1 MMYKAGQRYFSKS
14 EPELGLGVIL
24 KHEFGNLEV
33 LFPATE
39 TRRLYVSESAPVK
52 RVSLREG
59 QIFDF
64 EGEAFKIIEILEED
78 EGYIYI
84 NEKGDQVREFQLPN
98 ELSLSGPEDRL
109 LAGNFDDAHL
119 FDLRRRTLMH
129 QSEQL
134 GSEIYGFQGARLDLL
149 PHQFYVADEV
159 SSMVKARVLLAD
171 EVGLGKTIEAGLILH
186 RLLLRGD
193 VKRVLILLPDA
204 LQNQWFVEMY
214 RKFNLWFS
222 IIDEERFKVV
232 EANPEN
238 PNPFLEESLII
249 TSTAY
254 ASSSAKVSEAI
265 VEGEWDLIIVD
276 EAHHLSW
283 SQDQVSR
290 EYSLVEELA
299 KRVERLILLTATPD
313 QLGEESHF
321 ARLRLL
327 DPDRFYDLEVFK
339 KEQEN
344 YRSKVKGIDKLL
356 YADSLSKTDFQLC
369 ETLLGKDHPLL
380 SRLKKENYEG
390 KIRHD
395 LLRELIDRHGSSRII
410 FRNTRKVMENFPVRC
425 PQAIELAKESR
436 QYTRQGAQAI
446 LEEVDSDLFVQPGN
460 NLKIQ
465 WICETLKAK
474 ADEKFLLI
482 CSSREKAEAI
492 EKGIREHMDL
502 KMVVFHE
509 GLSLNQRDRNAVFF
523 SQDLGARLLIC
534 SEIGSEGRNFQFCQ
548 NLILFDLP
556 MNPGLLEQRI
566 GRLDRIG
573 QTSDIQIF
581 YPYRKES
588 VESVLADFY
597 SQGLDAFARP
607 LHGGEKMTQELR
619 PSLEEVI
626 IQRAEN
632 MEGADKALS
641 ALISLAKKLAKETKE
656 QLEEGRDHLLEL
668 YSFDADRGLEICQQL
683 RKSDRAGDLFSYLE
697 DLFDYLGV
705 DFRDVDDAVYK
716 IEPGQNLLCD
726 LPGLNSEGK
735 LIATQRAETLKRE
748 DVALMTWEHPL
759 LRAGMDIV
767 ASGEAGNNCFA
778 LCVDPSSRSIILE
791 AVLVLECLLPAK
803 SGINRFLPPTPI
815 FVRVDHRGR
824 NITDESPFKE
834 EDLEAGDAERLLD
847 KKAVK
852 KQLVPEMLRKTQK
865 IALEKSQD
873 LLKQAEAKVKTH
885 FENEIARLKTLKEK
899 NDFISDA
906 ELSELESAYQLL
918 VVEIPKARLRQD
930 SLRLIWKGSENYLDA

>member
-1 MMYKAGQRYFSKS
+1 MYKAGQRYFSES
-14 EPELGLGVIL
+14 EPELGLGVVL
-24 KHEFGNLEV
+24 KHEFGNLEL

-52 RVSLREG
+52 RVALRVG
-59 QIFDF
+59 QSFNVDD
-64 EGEAFKIIEILEED
+64 EDFKIAEIREED
-78 EGYIYI
+78 GNFIYL
-84 NEKGDQVREFQLPN
+84 NEKAQEIREFQLPN

-109 LAGNFDDAHL
+109 MMGSFDEAHL
-119 FDLRRRTLMH
+119 FDLRRRTLSH

-134 GSEIYGFQGARLDLL
+134 SSEIYGFQGARLDLL

-159 SSMVKARVLLAD
+159 SSMAKPRVLLAD

-186 RLLLRGD
+186 RMLLRGD
-193 VKRVLILLPDA
+193 VTRVLILLPDA

-222 IIDEERFKVV
+222 LIDDERFKAVQ
-232 EANPEN
+232 ANPDN
-238 PNPFLEESLII
+238 QNPFLDDPLII
-249 TSTAY
+249 CSTEY
-254 ASSSAKVSEAI
+254 AAASAKVSEAI
-265 VEGEWDLIIVD
+265 VAGEWDLIIVD

-283 SQDQVSR
+283 SAEQVSA
-290 EYSLVEELA
+290 EYRLVEELA
-299 KRVERLILLTATPD
+299 KSVERLILLTATPD

-339 KEQEN
+339 NEQLQ
-344 YRSKVKGIDKLL
+344 YRSKVKGLDKLL
-356 YADSLSKTDFQLC
+356 DAEKLDAENMALC
-369 ETLLGKDHPLL
+369 KNLLGEKHPLL
-380 SRLKKENYEG
+380 GRLQEEPFEG
-390 KIRHD
+390 KVRHE
-395 LLRELIDRHGSSRII
+395 LLRELIDRHGTSRVI

-425 PQAIELAKESR
+425 PQAIALQATEVESVAKD
-436 QYTRQGAQAI
+436 AQQI
-446 LEEVDSDLFVQPGN
+446 IEEVDFDLFVAPEKN
-460 NLKIQ
+460 VKVQ
-465 WICETLKAK
+465 WICETLKQK

-482 CSSREKAEAI
+482 CSTREKAEAI

-502 KMVVFHE
+502 KMAVFHE

-523 SQDLGARLLIC
+523 SQEAGARLLIC

-573 QTSDIQIF
+573 QTSDIQIY
-581 YPYRKES
+581 YPYRKNS

-619 PSLEEVI
+619 PYLEEVI
-626 IQRAEN
+626 VQWAEK
-632 MEGADKALS
+632 MDGTQKALAELLKVS
-641 ALISLAKKLAKETKE
+641 KKLAKETKK
-656 QLEEGRDHLLEL
+656 QLDEGRDHLLEL
-668 YSFDADRGLEICQQL
+668 YSFDPDRGLDICQKL
-683 RKSDRAGDLFSYLE
+683 RKSDNDGALFTYLE

-705 DFRDVDDAVYK
+705 DCRDVEDAVYK

-726 LPGLNSEGK
+726 LPGLSREGN
-735 LIATQRAETLKRE
+735 LIATQRSETLQRE

-759 LRAGMDIV
+759 LRSGMDII
-767 ASGEAGNNCFA
+767 ASGDSGNNCFA
-778 LCVDPSSRSIILE
+778 LCLDPSSRSIILE

-824 NITDESPFKE
+824 NISE
-834 EDLEAGDAERLLD
+834 EDLYDESDLEMGDPMRLLD
-847 KKAVK
+847 KAAVK
-852 KQLVPEMLRKTQK
+852 EQLLPEMLRITQK
-865 IALEKSQD
+865 LAHEK
-873 LLKQAEAKVKTH
+873 AEAILVDAKEKVKAY
-885 FENEIARLKTLKEK
+885 FESELARLKDLQAKNSLIQEGEITELNQAYEILLK
-899 NDFISDA
+899 
-906 ELSELESAYQLL
+906 
-918 VVEIPKARLRQD
+918 EIPKSRIRQD
-930 SLRLIWKGSENYLDA
+930 ALRLIWKGSENYLDA